1 MRTVALC
8 TNSLVVSSIGASLEG
23 RAGLQVVRIDPALPD
38 AIRRLGN
45 LRPDVAILDLSA
57 AQSTL
62 SISLLRQY
70 PGLLLIGIDPS
81 SNELLVLSGHTAHVL
96 TTDDLV
102 QLIEAGGLAAKRS
115 G

>member
-8 TNSLVVSSIGASLEG
+8 TNSLVVSSIGASLQG
-23 RAGLQVVRIDPALPD
+23 RAGLKVVRIDPALPD
-38 AIRRLGN
+38 AIRRLGK

-57 AQSTL
+57 AQSEL
-62 SISLLRQY
+62 SISLLRRY
-70 PGLLLIGIDPS
+70 PGLLLIGVDPR
-81 SNELLVLSGHTAHVL
+81 SNGLLVLSGLPARVL

-102 QLIEAGGLAAKRS
+102 ELIEAGSLAAKRS